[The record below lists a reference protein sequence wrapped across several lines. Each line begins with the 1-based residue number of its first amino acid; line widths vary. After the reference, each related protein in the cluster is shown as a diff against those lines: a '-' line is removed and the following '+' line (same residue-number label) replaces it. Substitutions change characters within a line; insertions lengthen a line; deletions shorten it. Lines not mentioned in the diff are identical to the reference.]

1 MLNILLG
8 FQVPLISQQY
18 PGCQHAY
25 TEALISSVEGWF
37 IEGQIMGHDNA
48 IMFPAIKVTFTHHTN
63 YHDRTTFTSTHFN
76 AETSSVP
83 WPF

>member
-1 MLNILLG
+1 
-8 FQVPLISQQY
+8 
-18 PGCQHAY
+18 
-25 TEALISSVEGWF
+25 
-37 IEGQIMGHDNA
+37 MGHDNA

-63 YHDRTTFTSTHFN
+63 YLDRTFTSAGFN